1 MVSGELKARFF
12 EALDAES
19 GSILAAARVVGVN
32 QNKAYGEVASV
43 STTRTVVSYGVYVYT

>member
-32 QNKAYGEVASV
+32 QNTAYGWARKAGIRSEVRV
-43 STTRTVVSYGVYVYT
+43 SSRVPA